1 MSIGIAIALVGLTS
15 LALAMLLVPLL
26 LRQRDATSRDAYNLA
41 VYRDQ
46 LAEVERDLARGVL
59 AADEAEAARTEIA
72 RRILALSPAE
82 AGAGPTALARG
93 LKAHGSMPLAL
104 ATVAILF
111 LPVAAWMLYWQL
123 GSPSLPDQPF
133 AERTAPGANP
143 AAANPAHSDMTEAVK
158 RLGAHLKEH
167 PEDLAGW
174 LLLARSELSLG
185 GYQEAADAY
194 AHAAEL
200 SGHRADVMGDW
211 GEAQVLAAGGTVT
224 PAARAA
230 FEAGL
235 GDAETAPRSRY
246 YLAFAQLQAGEVKAA
261 LDAWVALAADAPADA
276 EWLPLVRQ
284 RITQAAG
291 ALGIDP
297 ATLKPAADA
306 AKTAAGTPS
315 PGPQAPAQAVP
326 QSAGMPSSGAVASA
340 AQATAGASPE
350 ERQAMINAMVERLA
364 ARLETQPDDV
374 DGWTRLGRSYMVLN
388 QPEKARQAYARAV
401 KLKPGDP
408 ELARALAEA
417 NSAVAAG
424 ASGATAPAQSG
435 SK

>member
-1 MSIGIAIALVGLTS
+1 LSIGLAVALVGLTS

-26 LRQRDATSRDAYNLA
+26 LRQRSATSRDAYNLA

-59 AADEAEAARTEIA
+59 AAGEAEAARAEIA
-72 RRILALSPAE
+72 RRILALRPAE
-82 AGAGPTALARG
+82 PETGAGST
-93 LKAHGSMPLAL
+93 PLAM

-111 LPVAAWMLYWQL
+111 LPLAAWTLYWQL
-123 GSPSLPDQPF
+123 GSPALPDQPF
-133 AERTAPGANP
+133 AERNAARAQPTAASP
-143 AAANPAHSDMTEAVK
+143 AANPTHTDMNAAVA

-174 LLLARSELSLG
+174 LLLARSQLSLSG
-185 GYQEAADAY
+185 FKEAADAY

-200 SGHRADVMGDW
+200 SANRADIMGDW
-211 GEAQVLAAGGTVT
+211 GEAQVLGAGGTVT

-235 GDAETAPRSRY
+235 RDPETAPRSRY
-246 YLAFAQLQAGEVKAA
+246 YLAFAQLQAGDVKSAF
-261 LDAWVALAADAPADA
+261 DAWAALAADAPADA

-284 RITQAAG
+284 RIAQAAS

-297 ATLKPAADA
+297 ATLKPSAGAARPE
-306 AKTAAGTPS
+306 AGST
-315 PGPQAPAQAVP
+315 
-326 QSAGMPSSGAVASA
+326 GMPSSSAVSA
-340 AQATAGASPE
+340 AAKAAAGASPE

-364 ARLETQPDDV
+364 VRLEQQPDDV
-374 DGWTRLGRSYMVLN
+374 DGWVRLGRSYMVLN
-388 QPEKARQAYARAV
+388 QPDRARDAYARAM
-401 KLKPGDP
+401 KLKPDDP
-408 ELARALAEA
+408 EIRQALAEA
-417 NSAVAAG
+417 STAA
-424 ASGATAPAQSG
+424 AAAKSGATAPAPSG

>member
-1 MSIGIAIALVGLTS
+1 MSTTLAVALVGLTS

-26 LRQRDATSRDAYNLA
+26 LRQRSTTSRDAYNLA

-59 AADEAEAARTEIA
+59 AEGEAEAARTEIA
-72 RRILALSPAE
+72 RRILALGPAE
-82 AGAGPTALARG
+82 AATGA
-93 LKAHGSMPLAL
+93 GSMPLAL

-123 GSPSLPDQPF
+123 GSPALPDQPF
-133 AERTAPGANP
+133 AERTASGAT
-143 AAANPAHSDMTEAVK
+143 AAGATNPAHIDMTEAVK
-158 RLGAHLKEH
+158 RLGAHLEEH
-167 PEDLAGW
+167 PEDLTGW
-174 LLLARSELSLG
+174 LLLARSELGLG
-185 GYQEAADAY
+185 GYQAAAEAY

-200 SGHRADVMGDW
+200 SGNRADIMGDW

-224 PAARAA
+224 PAARTA

-235 GDAETAPRSRY
+235 RDPESAPRSRY
-246 YLAFAQLQAGEVKAA
+246 YLAFAQLQAGDVKGA

-276 EWLPLVRQ
+276 EWLALVHQ
-284 RITQAAG
+284 RIAEAAK

-297 ATLKPAADA
+297 ATLTPAAGA
-306 AKTAAGTPS
+306 GRMAAGARL
-315 PGPQAPAQAVP
+315 PGPQVPPQTAPQP
-326 QSAGMPSSGAVASA
+326 TGMPSSGAVASA
-340 AQATAGASPE
+340 AQATAGAAPE

-374 DGWTRLGRSYMVLN
+374 DGWVRLGRSYMVLN
-388 QPEKARQAYARAV
+388 QPDKAREAYARAV

-417 NSAVAAG
+417 STAAAAN
-424 ASGATAPAQSG
+424 ASGATAPAPNG